1 MNGESA
7 FKKQRTNATKEMF
20 LVLDTITTMPIGLYT
35 SIELAKAVMTQ
46 WKGPYCIARME
57 MDSSPSRKFENVFER
72 HLNEESEDPTLPIV
86 DHHF

>member
-1 MNGESA
+1 
-7 FKKQRTNATKEMF
+7 MF

-72 HLNEESEDPTLPIV
+72 HLNEESEDPGGCPGGALQPLPQS
-86 DHHF
+86 FPPGSP